1 MKGQH
6 YYDQLTPEQQRR
18 FKENMNKQRPGEI
31 NMFMG
36 FEYDSLKK
44 FIYQG
49 FTWEET
55 LEGNDYWYNI
65 AHNLPVPV
73 PVPVPAPEPT
83 RPYNS
88 GVMLGL
94 FIGVITG
101 TLLSMATR
109 DWTYQLIG
117 LDILLM
123 AGIVYLYRRYRN
135 EHPQG
140 R

>member
-6 YYDQLTPEQQRR
+6 YYDQLTPEQQTR

-31 NMFMG
+31 DMFMG

-49 FTWEET
+49 FAWEET

-73 PVPVPAPEPT
+73 PEPA
-83 RPYNS
+83 YNS

-123 AGIVYLYRRYRN
+123 AGIVYLYRRYRR
-135 EHPQG
+135 EG